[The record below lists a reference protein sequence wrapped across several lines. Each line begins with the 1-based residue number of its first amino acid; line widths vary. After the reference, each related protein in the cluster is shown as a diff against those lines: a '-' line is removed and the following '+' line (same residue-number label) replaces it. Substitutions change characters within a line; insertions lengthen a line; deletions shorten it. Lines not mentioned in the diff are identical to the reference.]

1 MQNLGETHTL
11 SDMPHRFVGRARTAD
26 SIRLER
32 PRPTTS
38 GTVRG
43 RVDKPDVA
51 TRPIRLPE
59 ATQAIF
65 VDRSGRRGRRL
76 RWTAYALLLLVL
88 ALLALLWLS
97 QAVGLG

>member
-1 MQNLGETHTL
+1 
-11 SDMPHRFVGRARTAD
+11 MPYRFVGRARTAD

-43 RVDKPDVA
+43 RVDKPDVN
-51 TRPIRLPE
+51 TRAIRLPE

-65 VDRSGRRGRRL
+65 VDHSGRRGRRL
-76 RWTAYALLLLVL
+76 RRAAYAVLVVVL

-97 QAVGLG
+97 QAVWVG

>member
-1 MQNLGETHTL
+1 
-11 SDMPHRFVGRARTAD
+11 MPDRFVGRARTDDA
-26 SIRLER
+26 IRHDA

-43 RVDKPDVA
+43 RADKPDVA
-51 TRPIRLPE
+51 TQAIRLPD

-76 RWTAYALLLLVL
+76 RWTAYAVLLLVL
-88 ALLALLWLS
+88 VLLALLWLS
-97 QAVGLG
+97 QVAVVG

>member
-1 MQNLGETHTL
+1 
-11 SDMPHRFVGRARTAD
+11 MPDRFVGRARTGD
-26 SIRLER
+26 PSRLDA

-43 RVDKPDVA
+43 RADKPDVA
-51 TRPIRLPE
+51 TRAIRLPD

-76 RWTAYALLLLVL
+76 RWAAYALLLFILV
-88 ALLALLWLS
+88 LLALLWLS
-97 QAVGLG
+97 QVVVVG

>member
-1 MQNLGETHTL
+1 
-11 SDMPHRFVGRARTAD
+11 MPHRFVGRARTAD
-26 SIRLER
+26 SIRLEG

-43 RVDKPDVA
+43 RADKPDVT
-51 TRPIRLPE
+51 TRAIRVPE
-59 ATQAIF
+59 VTQAIF

-76 RWTAYALLLLVL
+76 RWTAYALLLLLL